1 MASFFYKQEAGREHS
16 GKGGQVLVPKER
28 LIQEKGKTEDE
39 MAGWHH

>member
-28 LIQEKGKTEDE
+28 LIQEIVTYIP
-39 MAGWHH
+39 